1 MGTTLTKEAEE
12 QGFPETGVQFKSAE
26 ASPHDQLVAFFDQVD
41 FQVATKVWDSSPEL
55 RAAAGDEA
63 ENFPTDLSDVE
74 PWVSDLSDEQ
84 MENMINIF
92 KAKMFTD

>member
-1 MGTTLTKEAEE
+1 M
-12 QGFPETGVQFKSAE
+12 
-26 ASPHDQLVAFFDQVD
+26 
-41 FQVATKVWDSSPEL
+41 ATKVWDSSPEL